1 MHYPRQQASW
11 WRLDPAE
18 GSQASRSS
26 PAGKGKVLLNLL
38 TCLLKGRSIPCCAA
52 LFQERLAEGTSC
64 TAAMSMMDPDVEFFG
79 VEIPP
84 SDLVSVEE
92 HLETDDATY
101 ASIHATQVLHWRRTT
116 LHCYSWFAHC
126 NVLGFIIPSAS

>member
-1 MHYPRQQASW
+1 M
-11 WRLDPAE
+11 L
-18 GSQASRSS
+18 RSFYRE
-26 PAGKGKVLLNLL
+26 
-38 TCLLKGRSIPCCAA
+38 CLLERTGR
-52 LFQERLAEGTSC
+52 

-101 ASIHATQVLHWRRTT
+101 ASIHATQVLHWPHTVAD
-116 LHCYSWFAHC
+116 CYSLRAPC
-126 NVLGFIIPSAS
+126 IVLGFIIPFAS